1 MEKRK
6 AHSDFSHLVI
16 WPSLHVIMT
25 MAHYINYEHTFTF
38 LSRYQKK
45 EKIYTQY
52 MVADM
57 RDQSK
62 KQALEET

>member
-1 MEKRK
+1 METRK
-6 AHSDFSHLVI
+6 ALSGFSHLVI

-25 MAHYINYEHTFTF
+25 MAHYINYEHTFTS

-45 EKIYTQY
+45 EKNNAQY
-52 MVADM
+52 MVADV